1 MLSSRSELNKSH
13 KESARR
19 LFILSGLTGPTID
32 RSENFERR
40 GFRQRHGPTFIKT
53 SRKDKMET
61 TASASKPSPLL
72 EAQRQLNANFEDAYG
87 WTMARDY
94 GDAEQE
100 SRAVRESVGLIDL
113 SYYGVIKA
121 AGREAA
127 QFLQG
132 LVTND
137 VKSLEAHKGM
147 RAAFLTG
154 KGKVRG
160 LCRILRGEDYF
171 LLINDPQTHEK
182 IFKYVFPFSYA
193 GDFRVEDVSEQFRT
207 LSLQGPKATAV
218 LKEISFEPIPALAE
232 NDWVNTVI
240 GGHQVMVARASHT
253 GEIGFD
259 LLVAEAGLTDIWDF
273 ILLKGAFH
281 GLAPVGLDA
290 LEALRIEAG
299 IPAYGVDVDESN
311 MMLEIGMADA
321 VSFTKGCYTGQE
333 AVAMATYRGHVSKK
347 LSGLLIDGDRIP
359 AAGSVVTKDGKEI
372 GHVTSAGRSLSPGRV
387 IALAYIKYG
396 YFDSG
401 NQLQIQEA
409 GGMTAAQVTDLPF
422 YQKLPS

>member
-1 MLSSRSELNKSH
+1 
-13 KESARR
+13 
-19 LFILSGLTGPTID
+19 
-32 RSENFERR
+32 
-40 GFRQRHGPTFIKT
+40 
-53 SRKDKMET
+53 MET
-61 TASASKPSPLL
+61 TISAPKSSLL
-72 EAQRQLNANFEDAYG
+72 LDAQKQIDAEFGDVYGWMMARAYG
-87 WTMARDY
+87 TPDQ
-94 GDAEQE
+94 EQQ
-100 SRAVRESVGLIDL
+100 AVRERAGLIDL
-113 SYYGVIKA
+113 SFHGVIKA

-154 KGKVRG
+154 HGKVRG
-160 LCRILRGEDYF
+160 LCRILRCEDYF
-171 LLINDPQTHEK
+171 LIINDPQTHEK
-182 IFKYVFPFSYA
+182 IFKYIFPFSYA
-193 GDFRVEDVSEQFRT
+193 GDFRVEDVSENCRI
-207 LSLQGPKATAV
+207 LSLQGPKAIAV
-218 LKEISFEPIPALAE
+218 MKEISFEPVPALAE

-240 GGHQVMVARASHT
+240 GGHHVMVVRASHT

-259 LLVAEAGLTDIWDF
+259 ILVSDAGLKDIWDF

-299 IPAYGVDVDESN
+299 IPAYGIDVNESN
-311 MMLEIGMADA
+311 MMLEIGMTDA

-333 AVAMATYRGHVSKK
+333 AVAMATYRGHISKK
-347 LSGLLIDGDRIP
+347 LSGLLIEGDRIP
-359 AAGSVVTKDGKEI
+359 ATGSKVLKDGKEI
-372 GHVTSAGRSLSPGRV
+372 GQVTSASRSLATGRV

-401 NQLQIQEA
+401 NQLQIQDVGEI
-409 GGMTAAQVTDLPF
+409 VTSHVTELPF
-422 YQKLPS
+422 YQNLSS